1 MVCMRGWGNKIKDKI
16 QKDQNPIS
24 ATYEEL
30 EINQGVGSKSKILHT
45 LPALNTPKGWQTT
58 EATPLAQPLD
68 TPLPL
73 PHIRNQFAPA
83 WRASKGNIF
92 VLAPLCCSRDPN

>member
-30 EINQGVGSKSKILHT
+30 EINQGVGSKSKILHMPPYT
-45 LPALNTPKGWQTT
+45 MPPRG
-58 EATPLAQPLD
+58 
-68 TPLPL
+68 
-73 PHIRNQFAPA
+73 
-83 WRASKGNIF
+83 
-92 VLAPLCCSRDPN
+92 